1 MERITSR
8 SNPTVRFLRQLGADA
23 GLRASEGLMLCRG
36 KKLLGE
42 ALAAGLTVDTVL
54 FAGDDAPE
62 VGGAKLISVPVD
74 LLDHISKGEPELL
87 FSCRIPESREAV
99 ASAVIM
105 EEVQDPGN
113 VGTVIRT
120 AAAFGVDTAIL
131 VGASAD
137 PYGPKALRA
146 AMGAAFRINVIKTD
160 LEGLAG
166 VIEDN
171 GLTLCAAVLS
181 DDAEDI
187 RSVGRAQHLALAVG
201 NEGHGLSDGL
211 LALCPKKVV
220 IPMRETTESLN
231 AAAAAAV
238 ALWEIFGK
246 EL

>member
-1 MERITSR
+1 
-8 SNPTVRFLRQLGADA
+8 
-23 GLRASEGLMLCRG
+23 MLCRG
-36 KKLLGE
+36 RKLLGE
-42 ALAAGLTVDTVL
+42 ALAAGLAVDTVL

-62 VGGAKLISVPVD
+62 AGGAKLISVPAD
-74 LLDHISKGEPELL
+74 LLDYISKGEPELL
-87 FSCRIPESREAV
+87 FSCRIPESSEAV
-99 ASAVIM
+99 GSAVVM

-181 DDAEDI
+181 DDAADI
-187 RSVGRAQHLALAVG
+187 RSVARSPRMALAVG

-211 LALCPKKVV
+211 IALCSKKVV
-220 IPMRETTESLN
+220 IPMRESTESLN

>member
-1 MERITSR
+1 
-8 SNPTVRFLRQLGADA
+8 
-23 GLRASEGLMLCRG
+23 MLCRG
-36 KKLLGE
+36 RKLLGE
-42 ALAAGLTVDTVL
+42 ALAAGLAVDTVL

-62 VGGAKLISVPVD
+62 AGGAKLISVPAD
-74 LLDHISKGEPELL
+74 LLDYISKGEPELL
-87 FSCRIPESREAV
+87 FSCRIPESSEAV
-99 ASAVIM
+99 GSAVVM

-181 DDAEDI
+181 DDAADI
-187 RSVGRAQHLALAVG
+187 RSVDRSPRMALAVG

-211 LALCPKKVV
+211 VALCSKKVV
-220 IPMRETTESLN
+220 IPMRESTESLN